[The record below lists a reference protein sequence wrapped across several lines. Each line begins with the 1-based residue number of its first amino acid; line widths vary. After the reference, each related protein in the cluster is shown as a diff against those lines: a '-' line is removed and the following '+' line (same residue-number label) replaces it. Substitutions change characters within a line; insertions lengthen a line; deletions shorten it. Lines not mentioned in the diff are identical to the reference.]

1 MKTWHRYWV
10 RRPLPDRSI
19 EHRSQVFAHLL
30 ARFGFGQGIANAV
43 SEAGLGFLGGAPRNP
58 NLATGRKEYSHVRY
72 AEQQYSYTTIV
83 VTHRYCPRCGRYT
96 QEKHSME
103 LYDADLNQQYKVGH
117 LRVCSHCDREHW
129 MFVSHMPKSVAMR
142 QMRARTVT

>member
-1 MKTWHRYWV
+1 MARWRRYWV
-10 RRPLPDRSI
+10 RHPLPDPGI
-19 EHRSQVFAHLL
+19 EHRSQVFATLL
-30 ARFGFGQGIANAV
+30 TKFGYGRGIAHAV

-58 NLATGRKEYSHVRY
+58 NLATGKKEYSSVRY

-103 LYDADLNQQYKVGH
+103 LYDAEHSEQYKVGH
-117 LRVCSHCDREHW
+117 LKVCSHCDREHW
-129 MFVSHMPKSVAMR
+129 MFTSRMPTSVAMR
-142 QMRARTVT
+142 QMRARSVP